1 MKPRDQYIQV
11 LSKYLP
17 EGSVEV
23 IADWIL
29 KYNFDLKITK
39 ERATKLGDFRSGIKG
54 QRPLIT
60 INHSL
65 NKYNFL
71 ITLVHEIAHLT
82 AFENNKKRIKPHGAE
97 WKKDYKKLMNPFIRA
112 DIFPPDVLNAL
123 NSYMVDPAASSC
135 TDENLLRILKKFDKK
150 KEFIFLE
157 ELPANAVFKTYTDRY
172 FIKGEK
178 LRKRFR
184 CKELH
189 TRRFYLFN
197 PLAEVILV
205 KQELFS

>member
-1 MKPRDQYIQV
+1 MKPRDQYIEV

-17 EGSVEV
+17 EGSVDV

-39 ERATKLGDFRSGIKG
+39 DRATKLGDFRSGVKG

-82 AFENNKKRIKPHGAE
+82 AFENNRRRIKPHGEE
-97 WKKDYKKLMNPFIRA
+97 WKKDYKKLMAPFIRA
-112 DIFPPDVLNAL
+112 HIFPDDILSAL
-123 NSYMVDPAASSC
+123 NEYMKDPAASSC
-135 TDENLLRILKKFDKK
+135 TDENLLRVLKKFDKK
-150 KEFIFLE
+150 QDFIFLE
-157 ELPANAVFKTYTDRY
+157 ELPVNAVFKTYTDRY

-178 LRKRFR
+178 LRKRFK